1 MNVEVLSE
9 AIRGLYA
16 IIDGLE
22 DECSKYPC
30 HFTLDGN
37 LLGSIGEVYAA
48 ERYNLELFEAAHKAH
63 DARTLDGTDR
73 LVQIK
78 ITQKRTV
85 NKVVGISHKPD
96 CLLVLEVDDDGSFE
110 EVYNGPGSPV
120 WDLLKGKN
128 KPANGQY
135 QISLSKLREKSGT
148 VKNEDRI
155 PAAVFSCVGIE

>member
-16 IIDGLE
+16 IVDGLE

-85 NKVVGISHKPD
+85 KKVVGIRHEPKY
-96 CLLVLEVDDDGSFE
+96 LLVLEVDDDGNFE
-110 EVYNGPGSPV
+110 EVYNGPGSIV
-120 WDLLKGKN
+120 WDLVKDKK
-128 KPANGQY
+128 KPSNGQY
-135 QISLSKLREKSGT
+135 QIPLSKLREKNGT
-148 VKNEDRI
+148 VGSRDRI
-155 PAAVFSCVGIE
+155 NAISR